1 MAFILSHGPGL
12 KTGYRRPVDRL
23 GYVHLTSVVPLVC
36 HLLSIEP
43 PAQCQGALP
52 RDYLEGIAPTA
63 DRVADLPAWEWGTG
77 VDGWSDRVWTQK
89 RDMFEGFMPGY
100 ERKD

>member
-1 MAFILSHGPGL
+1 ME
-12 KTGYRRPVDRL
+12 RL

-36 HLLSIEP
+36 HLLGFEP

-52 RDYLEGIAPTA
+52 RDFLEGIAATA
-63 DRVADLPAWEWGTG
+63 DRTDRLPTWERGTR
-77 VDGWSDRVWTQK
+77 VDGWGERVWTQK

-100 ERKD
+100 ERKE